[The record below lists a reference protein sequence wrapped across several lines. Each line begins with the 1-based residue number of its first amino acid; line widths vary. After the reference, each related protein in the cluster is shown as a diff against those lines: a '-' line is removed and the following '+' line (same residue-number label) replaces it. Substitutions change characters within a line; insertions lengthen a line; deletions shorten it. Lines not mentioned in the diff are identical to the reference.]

1 VPGLAF
7 FATGLA
13 IIANGSRTVATGSHS
28 SQPDAGS
35 PSW

>member
-1 VPGLAF
+1 VRGLAF